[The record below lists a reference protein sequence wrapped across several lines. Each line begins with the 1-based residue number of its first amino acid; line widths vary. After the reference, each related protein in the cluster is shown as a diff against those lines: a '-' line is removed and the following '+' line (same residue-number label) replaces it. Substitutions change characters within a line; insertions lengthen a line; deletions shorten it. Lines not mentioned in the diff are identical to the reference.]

1 MIFIESPAFE
11 RLRGRHLDDDQYRL
25 LQFALCARPDRGD
38 LIQGSGGLRKLRW
51 SEPGRGKRGGL
62 RVIYYWITRED
73 QILML
78 TVYRKSEMTDLTPS
92 DIRVLKALVDS
103 LEG

>member
-25 LQFALCARPDRGD
+25 LQFALYARPDRGD